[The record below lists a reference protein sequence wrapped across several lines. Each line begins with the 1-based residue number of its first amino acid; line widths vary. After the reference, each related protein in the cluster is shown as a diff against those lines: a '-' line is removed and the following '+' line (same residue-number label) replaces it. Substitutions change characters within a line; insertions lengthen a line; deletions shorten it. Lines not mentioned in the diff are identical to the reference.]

1 MRKEK
6 RREARG
12 VTLIELM
19 VAVVLLAIVVMFIAT
34 IPTLS
39 QRRIWTSNMVSGA
52 TGGARDKMEQ
62 FRSVL
67 ARTGPTYSGYDTLKK
82 YNNVTR
88 TDTFV
93 QTEVRVV
100 RRWIF
105 TTYNP
110 DSGKGRMVLWCI
122 PLDGTQRSVD
132 SLRFEVWFA
141 KRDTLPPLGP

>member
-12 VTLIELM
+12 ATLIELM
-19 VAVVLLAIVVMFIAT
+19 VAVVLLAIVVMFIAV

-67 ARTGPTYSGYDTLKK
+67 ARTGTTYSGYDTLKK
-82 YNNVTR
+82 YWASG

-100 RRWIF
+100 RRWTF
-105 TTYNP
+105 TTWSP

-122 PLDGTQRSVD
+122 PLDGTKRSID
-132 SLRFEVWFA
+132 SLRFEAWFA